1 MLTARG
7 WWLLVWPGAMAAV
20 ALPWL
25 AFWSPTMAVLALSVL
40 SWFLAEWVLFLVRS
54 RAAMGHLT
62 VERHIHQGDRELP
75 NLWAGLDGV
84 IRVRVR
90 LRSRFRLPVLAL
102 ADKLP
107 VGLTVA
113 GGSRKAV
120 CTLDPD
126 GTVELEYAV
135 HPTLPGIAR
144 FEGLEVR
151 VSDLCGFFYRRWFL
165 RLPTEYLILP
175 PLTDDEG
182 GQRATKRFNSLPPP
196 GVHRLHRP
204 GSGSELLE
212 LRDYRPGDP
221 PKTIAWKISAR
232 RDRLITK
239 EFENDVPV
247 RCVLFLDASE
257 TTRVGEPGDTPLGRL
272 AAIGSGV
279 AQAASATR
287 DLVGLTVFDE
297 TAAHTTRPARTRAH
311 TMHLLRTFAET
322 AGRAPPRPP
331 TADAQQLLDH
341 AYPLAQELYPD
352 LLDRKI
358 NTRPFWMFWIP
369 LLDSRLGW
377 LVLLLLLSPLLIF
390 KREVTQWVAETG
402 LEWGPRRAQY
412 KGVFALL
419 YLPVFVG
426 TWYWFIY
433 GIRGIFPPR
442 SRRLSQRKQLGAL
455 FAALNDDEPAA
466 VGRAMHDDAY
476 FAARAAA
483 FLAEHRVSPPAPL
496 LDENG
501 DSRYLAAP
509 KVAVL
514 ADALVRTIGTARDN
528 ELYVLL
534 IDVAELAGQLEPLV
548 KAVRAAVGRHHQVL
562 VLLPWPADLPP
573 PADPRAPAAELS
585 RKPPSLGHILE
596 GYLADRYQERFQAA
610 RLELVRAGATVVRI
624 EQTDPVRLVLAR
636 IDRIRVGG
644 VKR

>member
-7 WWLLVWPGAMAAV
+7 WWLLVWPGVLLAA
-20 ALPWL
+20 ALPLL
-25 AFWSPTMAVLALSVL
+25 AYWAPTTAIIALTLLA
-40 SWFLAEWVLFLVRS
+40 WFLFEWVSFLVVARS
-54 RAAMGHLT
+54 AEGNIT

-75 NLWAGLDGV
+75 NLWAGIDGV
-84 IRVRVR
+84 VRVRVR
-90 LRSRFRLPVLAL
+90 LKSRFGLKVLAL

-107 VGLTVA
+107 TGLPLT
-113 GGSRKAV
+113 GGSRRLV
-120 CTLDPD
+120 TSLDPD
-126 GTVELEYAV
+126 GTAEIEYTV
-135 HPTLPGIAR
+135 HPTLPGVAK

-151 VSDLCGFFYRRWFL
+151 IADLNGFFYRRWFL

-196 GVHRLHRP
+196 GVHRIRRA

-221 PKTIAWKISAR
+221 PKMIAWKVSAR

-257 TTRVGEPGDTPLGRL
+257 ATRLGEPGNTPLGRL

-297 TAAHTTRPARTRAH
+297 AAATTTLPARTRAH

-322 AGRAPPRPP
+322 AGRLPPVPP
-331 TADAQQLLDH
+331 AADAQLLHDH
-341 AYPLAQELYPD
+341 AYPLAQELYPE
-352 LLDRKI
+352 LLDRKL
-358 NTRPFWMFWIP
+358 NTRPMWMYWYP

-377 LVLLLLLSPLLIF
+377 IILLILLSPLLIF
-390 KREVTQWVAETG
+390 KREVTQWAAEFG
-402 LEWGPRRAQY
+402 LRIGHPRRRY
-412 KGVFALL
+412 MGILALL
-419 YLPVFVG
+419 YLPVFVA

-433 GIRGIFPPR
+433 GVRGFFPPR

-455 FAALNDDEPAA
+455 FATLDDDEPAA
-466 VGRAMHDDAY
+466 IGRYMHDDAT
-476 FAARAAA
+476 FAARAAK
-483 FLAEHRVSPPAPL
+483 FLTEHRVVPPAPL
-496 LDENG
+496 LDEDG
-501 DSRYLAAP
+501 KSLFAREE
-509 KVAVL
+509 KVQVL
-514 ADALVRTIGTARDN
+514 ANAVVRSVGTARDN

-534 IDVAELAGQLEPLV
+534 IDVVELAGKLGPLS
-548 KAVRAAVGRHHQVL
+548 KAIRAAVGRHHQVL

-573 PADPRAPAAELS
+573 PADRRAPATVEK
-585 RKPPSLGHILE
+585 KPPTLGRILE
-596 GYLADRYQERFQAA
+596 GYLAHRYQRQFQAA
-610 RLELVRAGATVVRI
+610 RAELVRAGATVVRI

-636 IDRIRVGG
+636 IDRIRTAKVM
-644 VKR
+644 R

>member
-7 WWLLVWPGAMAAV
+7 WWLLFWPGAMTAV
-20 ALPWL
+20 ALPYL
-25 AFWSPTMAVLALSVL
+25 AYWSPTLAVLSLTLL
-40 SWFLAEWVLFLVRS
+40 SWFLFEWVWFLVRS
-54 RAAMGHLT
+54 RAADGNVT
-62 VERHIHQGDRELP
+62 VERHVLHGDRELP

-84 IRVRVR
+84 VRVRVR
-90 LRSRFRLPVLAL
+90 LRSRFRLPVVAL

-113 GGSRKAV
+113 GGSRKLV
-120 CTLDPD
+120 CALAPGGFAD
-126 GTVELEYAV
+126 LEYIV
-135 HPTLPGIAR
+135 HPTLPGVAR
-144 FEGLEVR
+144 FEGVEIR
-151 VSDLCGFFYRRWFL
+151 VADLHGFFYRRRFL

-196 GVHRLHRP
+196 GVHRLRRP

-221 PKTIAWKISAR
+221 PKMIAWKVSAR

-247 RCVLFLDASE
+247 RCVLFVDASE
-257 TTRVGEPGDTPLGRL
+257 TTRLGEPGNTPLGRL

-297 TAAHTTRPARTRAH
+297 TSAQATPPARTRAH

-322 AGRAPPRPP
+322 AGRVPPQPP
-331 TADAQQLLDH
+331 TADATQLLEH
-341 AYPLAQELYPD
+341 AYPLAQELYPE

-358 NTRPFWMFWIP
+358 NTRPLWMFWYP
-369 LLDSRLGW
+369 LLDSRFGW
-377 LVLLLLLSPLLIF
+377 LILLLLLSPLLIF

-402 LEWGPRRAQY
+402 LGMGPRQSRW
-412 KGVFALL
+412 KGIFALL

-426 TWYWFIY
+426 TWYWFLY

-442 SRRLSQRKQLGAL
+442 SRRLSQRKQLGLL
-455 FAALNDDEPAA
+455 FAALDDDEPAA
-466 VGRAMHDDAY
+466 VGRYMHDDAF
-476 FAARAAA
+476 FAARAAR
-483 FLAEHRVSPPAPL
+483 FLTEHRVTPPAPL
-496 LDENG
+496 LDDDGN
-501 DSRYLAAP
+501 SRFLGEP
-509 KVAVL
+509 KVQVL
-514 ADALVRTIGTARDN
+514 ANALVRSVGTARDN

-534 IDVAELAGQLEPLV
+534 IDVAELAGRLGPLV
-548 KAVRAAVGRHHQVL
+548 KAIRAAVGRHHQVL

-573 PADPRAPAAELS
+573 PADPRAPAGKLPK
-585 RKPPSLGHILE
+585 RPPTLGRILE
-596 GYLADRYQERFQAA
+596 GYLADRYQQRFLAA
-610 RLELVRAGATVVRI
+610 RTELVRAGATVVRI

-636 IDRIRVGG
+636 IDRIRKGG
-644 VKR
+644 IKR

>member
-7 WWLLVWPGAMAAV
+7 WWLLFWPGAMAAV

-25 AFWSPTMAVLALSVL
+25 SYYSPTLAVLALSVL
-40 SWFLAEWVLFLVRS
+40 SWFLAEWVWFLIRS
-54 RAAMGHLT
+54 RAADGHIT
-62 VERHIHQGDRELP
+62 VERRVMQGDRELP

-90 LRSRFRLPVLAL
+90 LNSRFRLPVVVL

-113 GGSRKAV
+113 GGSRKLV
-120 CTLDPD
+120 GSLDPGGTLD
-126 GTVELEYAV
+126 LEYMV
-135 HPTLPGIAR
+135 HPTLPGVAR

-151 VSDLCGFFYRRWFL
+151 VSDLGGFFYRRRFL

-196 GVHRLHRP
+196 GVHRIRRP

-221 PKTIAWKISAR
+221 PKMIAWKVSAR

-257 TTRVGEPGDTPLGRL
+257 STRLGEPGDTPLGRL
-272 AAIGSGV
+272 TAIGSGV

-297 TAAHTTRPARTRAH
+297 TAASVITPARTRAH

-322 AGRAPPRPP
+322 AGRAPPQPP
-331 TADAQQLLDH
+331 TADAQQLLEH

-352 LLDRKI
+352 LLDKKI
-358 NTRPFWMFWIP
+358 NTRPFWMFWYP
-369 LLDSRLGW
+369 LLDSRFGW
-377 LVLLLLLSPLLIF
+377 LILVLLLSPLLIF
-390 KREVTQWVAETG
+390 KKEMTQWIAETG
-402 LEWGPRRAQY
+402 LEWGPRRARY
-412 KGVFALL
+412 KGILALL
-419 YLPVFVG
+419 YLPIFVG

-455 FAALNDDEPAA
+455 FATLNDDEPAA
-466 VGRAMHDDAY
+466 IGRAMHDDAF
-476 FAARAAA
+476 FAARAAK
-483 FLAEHRVSPPAPL
+483 FLTEHRVTPPAPL
-496 LDENG
+496 LDDDGN
-501 DSRYLAAP
+501 SRFLGAA
-509 KVAVL
+509 KVSVL
-514 ADALVRTIGTARDN
+514 ANTLVRTVGTARDN

-534 IDVAELAGQLEPLV
+534 IDVAELAGRLGPLV
-548 KAVRAAVGRHHQVL
+548 KAIRAAVARHHQVL

-573 PADPRAPAAELS
+573 PADPRAPVGKLS
-585 RKPPSLGHILE
+585 RKPPTLGRILE
-596 GYLADRYQERFQAA
+596 GYLSERYQARFLAA
-610 RLELVRAGATVVRI
+610 RMELVRAGATVVRI

-636 IDRIRVGG
+636 IDRIRTGG
-644 VKR
+644 IKR